1 MPRCP
6 ITLDETPAGT
16 RYSRAGLRI
25 LDARLKED
33 LHPLA
38 LTAAE
43 QLQVAAAQADKIS
56 IQGVQPKFSAVL
68 RVKDR
73 KFEMVDHG
81 GRFIL
86 KPCPA
91 EWSEVPANE
100 ALTMTLARHV
110 GIEVPPHGLVYAA
123 DDSLT
128 YFIRRFD
135 RVGRDDKLPV
145 EDFAQLTG
153 QRRDTKYES
162 SMERVAEVIG
172 RHCTFPALENVKLAR
187 RMIFNFLTGNED
199 MHLKNFSL
207 ITRDGKVELSP
218 GYDLLNTTIILGK
231 NAKEET
237 ALTINGKKSKL
248 TRDDF
253 VSHFFTGRLGI
264 DQKVVVKLLE
274 SMTQAATTWP
284 EVIRHSFLSTG
295 KQDAYLKLLTERL
308 ARLQA

>member
-6 ITLDETPAGT
+6 ITLDETPAGA
-16 RYSRAGLRI
+16 RYSRAGLQI

-56 IQGVQPKFSAVL
+56 IQGVQPKLSAVL
-68 RVKDR
+68 RVKER

-100 ALTMTLARHV
+100 ALTMTLAGHV

-145 EDFAQLTG
+145 EDFAQLIG
-153 QRRDTKYES
+153 LKRDTKYDS
-162 SMERVAEVIG
+162 SMERVAEVI
-172 RHCTFPALENVKLAR
+172 RKHCTFPALENVKLAR

-218 GYDLLNTTIILGK
+218 GYDLLNTTIILGR

-237 ALTINGKKSKL
+237 ALPINGKKSKL
-248 TRDDF
+248 TRNDF
-253 VSHFFTGRLGI
+253 VRHFFAGRLGI
-264 DQKVVVKLLE
+264 DQKVVAKLLE
-274 SMTQAATTWP
+274 GMTQAATTWP
-284 EVIRHSFLSTG
+284 EVIRHSFMSTG
-295 KQDAYLKLLTERL
+295 KQDAYLKLLTERI